1 MECPQC
7 QFNNPPGANSC
18 LNCNSPVP
26 ALIGTM
32 THEAMEGWSAPLAME
47 SAEMSGRSLQTLQP
61 GIMLSGRY
69 EILQLL
75 GQGGM
80 GAVYKAKDHELD
92 RSVALKV
99 IQPDLAGQAG
109 ILRRFKQE
117 LILARQVTHKNVI
130 RIFDL
135 GEAEGMKFITME
147 HVDGQ
152 DLKAMLDQRCKFAPD
167 EAITII
173 EQVCHALDAAHSAGV
188 VHRDLKPQNI
198 MVDKQGKVSVMDFGV
213 ARSVEVSGLSQTGAL
228 IGTPGY
234 MSPEQAKGE
243 KLDGRSD
250 LFSLGII
257 FYELLTGQVPFQ
269 AQTTV
274 ASLLKRITERAVPP
288 IELDQSLPQY
298 LSDVVAKC
306 LEVDPQH
313 RYQSALEIVQD
324 LEAARAKSSRKK
336 VMNLFPSGLR
346 WAPAPRKWVVGGL
359 AVLMLAIAGF
369 ISVQKIFFS
378 PSAKQATSVE
388 QISLAILPFTNASH
402 DRSLDWL
409 GPSLSEMLRTEVG
422 QSSSL
427 RSVSL
432 YRLHQILQDLRI
444 SADSNFDPATVRRI
458 AEFSSA
464 ETVMWGQYLKLGSE
478 IRIDATLQ
486 DLKRQRTITL
496 KAVASNEND
505 ILAAIAQLAHSIQ
518 QNLAVSPGQGKA
530 EQAKSI
536 KPSSQS
542 IQALRNYTEGLEFA
556 RQGNDLEALKK
567 FQASVQDDPQFAL
580 AYSKLAQTHAKLGYS
595 SEAEQNSRRAVDL
608 SDNLLPQEK
617 YLILATDAQ
626 IANDQQKAIDSYE
639 NLIKIIPDDP
649 QIHFDLGGLREAMGS
664 FDLAREQYAKVL
676 AQDPKY
682 VDALL
687 AAGRVEIK
695 RGSPQ
700 GSLEYLNR
708 ALSLAIQLENQQGKA
723 TALQAMGVAYKDMNK
738 PGEALRYY
746 NESLDIKRQIGDQRG
761 IAASLNEIA
770 QIQDFLGKKDA
781 ALVSYQE
788 SLQVRRKIRDKAGVG
803 NTLIDLGTFYQQSGQ
818 YDQALSLFK
827 ESLQIQLGIG
837 NENYEALCLN
847 SIGNVYFSQVQ
858 YDDAL
863 TYYERALRLREKS
876 KVPVE
881 IAETVFNLAETSS
894 KVGQYEQAVKYYLRA
909 LELYRSADDK
919 RGVAVASYGMGNL
932 FENQGR
938 YRAALDAKEE
948 ALKTFRQIQDR
959 QWLAEVLSGY
969 GNTLSLMGRWEE
981 AQKTL
986 AEALLLA
993 QELQNKPLIAQTL
1006 NFQGD
1011 NFFYRGDYK
1020 SSKGLFEQ
1028 ALQLISPTAD
1038 RYLAL
1043 VSKINLAKASVKD
1056 RRSQGAINTLRKLA
1070 QECDALRLKYLS
1082 TECSLYLGEALIS
1095 TKDYSAA
1102 GQELDAARRRSESME
1117 LRPFLARSDYLLAR
1131 ALQLA
1136 GRGAE
1141 AIRHEEDARRV
1152 IEEIHKEAASDDI
1165 LKRDDLGPIYAQL
1178 SRSRQK

>member
-1 MECPQC
+1 
-7 QFNNPPGANSC
+7 
-18 LNCNSPVP
+18 
-26 ALIGTM
+26 M
-32 THEAMEGWSAPLAME
+32 THEVPEAWSAPSSVE
-47 SAEMSGRSLQTLQP
+47 SGEMRASSLRTLQP
-61 GIMLSGRY
+61 GVMLSGRY

-99 IQPDLAGQAG
+99 IQPELAGNAG

-147 HVDGQ
+147 YVEGH
-152 DLKAMLDQRCKFAPD
+152 DLKAILDQRHKFAPD
-167 EAITII
+167 EAIAIM
-173 EQVCHALDAAHSAGV
+173 EQVCHALDAAHSEGV

-213 ARSVEVSGLSQTGAL
+213 ARFVEVSGLTQTGAL
-228 IGTPGY
+228 MGTPGY

-243 KLDGRSD
+243 KLDVRSD

-274 ASLLKRITERAVPP
+274 AALLKRITERAVPP
-288 IELDQSLPQY
+288 DALDQSLPQY

-313 RYQSALEIVQD
+313 RYQSAQEIIQD
-324 LEAARAKSSRKK
+324 LQAARVKRSRKK
-336 VMNLFPSGLR
+336 VLSLFLGGLR
-346 WAPAPRKWVVGGL
+346 QKPVPRKWVVSGL
-359 AVLMLAIAGF
+359 AVLILAIAGF
-369 ISVQKIFFS
+369 ISLEKIFFN

-388 QISLAILPFTNASH
+388 QISLAILPFHNASG

-422 QSSSL
+422 QSPSL
-427 RSVSL
+427 RSVSSD
-432 YRLHQILQDLRI
+432 RVHQILQDLRI
-444 SADSNFDPATVRRI
+444 SSDSNFDPATLRRI

-464 ETVMWGQYLKLGSE
+464 QMVMRGQYLRLGSE
-478 IRIDATLQ
+478 IRIDATVQ
-486 DLKRQRTITL
+486 DMKRQRTMTL
-496 KAVASNEND
+496 KAVAANENG
-505 ILAAIAQLAHSIQ
+505 LLTAIAQLARSIQ
-518 QNLAVSPGQGKA
+518 QNLAASPSLVKV

-542 IQALRNYTEGLEFA
+542 IQGLRNYNEGLELT
-556 RQGNDLEALKK
+556 RQGNYLEALKK

-595 SEAEQNSRRAVDL
+595 SEAEQNSRKAVDL
-608 SDNLLPQEK
+608 SSNLSPQEK
-617 YLILATDAQ
+617 YLIIATEAQ
-626 IANDQQKAIDSYE
+626 IVNDEQKAVDAYE
-639 NLIKIIPDDP
+639 NLVKIIPDNP
-649 QIHFDLGGLREAMGS
+649 QIHFDLGGLYESKGS
-664 FDLAREQYAKVL
+664 FDQAHEQYAKVL

-687 AAGRVEIK
+687 ATGRVEIK
-695 RGSPQ
+695 RGDPQ

-708 ALSLAIQLENQQGKA
+708 ALSLTIQLENQQGKA
-723 TALQAMGVAYKDMNK
+723 TILQAIGIAYKDLNK
-738 PGEALRYY
+738 PDEALRYY
-746 NESLDIKRQIGDQRG
+746 NESLAIKRQIGDQRG
-761 IAASLNEIA
+761 VAASLNEIA
-770 QIQDFLGKKDA
+770 QIQGLLGKKAA
-781 ALVSYQE
+781 ALASYQE
-788 SLQVRRKIRDKAGVG
+788 SLQVRRKIGDKAGVG
-803 NTLIDLGTFYQQSGQ
+803 NTLIDLGTFYQDRSQ
-818 YDQALSLFK
+818 YDRALSLFK
-827 ESLQIQLGIG
+827 ESLQIQIEIG
-837 NENYEALCLN
+837 NENYEALCHN
-847 SIGNVYFSQVQ
+847 NIGNIYFLQGQ
-858 YDDAL
+858 YDDAF

-876 KVPVE
+876 KVSIE
-881 IAETVFNLAETSS
+881 IAETVYNLAETSS

-919 RGVAVASYGMGNL
+919 RGVAEASYGMGNL

-969 GNTLSLMGRWEE
+969 GNTLSLLGRWEE

-993 QELQNKPLIAQTL
+993 QELQDKPLIAQTL

-1028 ALQLISPTAD
+1028 AFQLISPTAD
-1038 RYLAL
+1038 RYLVL

-1082 TECSLYLGEALIS
+1082 TECSLYLGEALIN

-1102 GQELDAARRRSESME
+1102 GQELEAARRRSESME

-1141 AIRHEEDARRV
+1141 AVRHEEEARRV

-1178 SRSRQK
+1178 SRSQPK